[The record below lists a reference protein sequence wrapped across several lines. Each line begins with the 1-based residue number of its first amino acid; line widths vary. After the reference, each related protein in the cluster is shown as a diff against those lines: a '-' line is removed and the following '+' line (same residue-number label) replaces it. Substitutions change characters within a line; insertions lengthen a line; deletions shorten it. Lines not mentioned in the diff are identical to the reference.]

1 MKRRKESTLIIVLEW
16 ICGIAAVLAIIT
28 TSLATFVYKERNGR
42 FLPEME
48 QKKAAVYTDKN
59 MLSTAKTPQLNA
71 NNLQKDP
78 NASSETPIPQQPQGQ
93 GIKNVSIAGFKTLTI
108 AANTTEI
115 IVNFYNPT
123 ANEGEFQITFELL
136 LPTANGEYETMYKS
150 GLVYAG
156 QHIRNIS
163 LAHPVEAGTYENCI
177 LRIQPYFISDGN
189 PASMAEVSFTLFAD

>member
-16 ICGIAAVLAIIT
+16 ICGIAAVLAIVT

-48 QKKAAVYTDKN
+48 PKKTAIQADIST
-59 MLSTAKTPQLNA
+59 LSTKTPQLNA

-78 NASSETPIPQQPQGQ
+78 NASSETPIPQQPQEETA
-93 GIKNVSIAGFKTLTI
+93 KNVSIAGFKTLKI
-108 AANTTEI
+108 AANTTEVT
-115 IVNFYNPT
+115 VNFYNPT
-123 ANEGEFQITFELL
+123 ANEGEFQMTFELL
-136 LPTANGEYETMYKS
+136 IPTANGEYETMYKS

-163 LAHPVEAGTYENCI
+163 LVHPVEAGTHENCI